1 MNHFYD
7 YAVIGGDMRQRYIVK
22 ELAEHGNHV
31 CHYAICASAE
41 KDSIS
46 TVTTAASLSEACHA
60 ICVICP
66 IPLCKNGGFLN
77 QSAFDEPI
85 PIDSILASL
94 KSGQFFFAG
103 CIPEDFRFKATKAGV
118 KVYDLMQ
125 NLPLSYFNSV
135 ATAEGAI
142 CEAITRSPKNLRHS
156 HCAVLGYGKCGQ
168 TICQS
173 LKGMLCHTYVVTNNE
188 KELAQAA
195 LIADKTGTLSDFA
208 TCIEHFDFIFN
219 TIPATV
225 ITSDLLNKMNC
236 FATIIDIAS
245 APGGVDYPTA
255 KKLGIHAVLCPGLP
269 GKYAPYS
276 SAKAITETI
285 ESILKE

>member
-1 MNHFYD
+1 MNYSYN

-22 ELAEHGNHV
+22 ELAEHGNQV
-31 CHYAICASAE
+31 CHYALCPPVE
-41 KDSIS
+41 KESIS
-46 TVTTAASLSEACHA
+46 TVTTASSLSEACHA
-60 ICVICP
+60 SCIICP
-66 IPLCKNGGFLN
+66 IPLCKNGILLN

-85 PIDSILASL
+85 PIDSIFANL
-94 KSGQFFFAG
+94 KSGQSFFAG
-103 CIPEDFRFKATKAGV
+103 CIPEDFQSKSAKMGV

-125 NLPLSYFNSV
+125 NLSLSYFNSI

-142 CEAITRSPKNLRHS
+142 CEAIARSPLNLRHS
-156 HCAVLGYGKCGQ
+156 HCAILGYGTCGC
-168 TICQS
+168 TTCQY

-208 TCIEHFDFIFN
+208 MCIENFDFIFN
-219 TIPATV
+219 TIPASV
-225 ITSDLLNKMNC
+225 ITADLLAKMKC

-245 APGGVDYPTA
+245 APGGVDYRVA
-255 KKLGIHAVLCPGLP
+255 KELGINAILCPGLP